1 MGVDRSKDFADSDAL
16 CRAMKAEAGPR
27 VALAFSRG
35 KDAIATWIQLRR
47 HGFEVF
53 PYYRVVAPCGYLRIE
68 RESLA
73 YYEKA
78 LATKIHCFLAPNTI
92 RLFNSSTFQPPR
104 HAKDAVTFIRWTSDE
119 QAAALLQA
127 NGWDPDTWEAIGI
140 RASDNLV
147 RSTTIKRH
155 GPINRKRKTWF
166 PIYDWSNQRTFD
178 EIQASGIKLPPD
190 YHLWGRS
197 LDGVHHRFLAALR
210 EEYPDDFA
218 RIETVYPLIE
228 VEFKRLE
235 FRDRYWRK
243 RGE

>member
-1 MGVDRSKDFADSDAL
+1 MGIDRSKDFADSDAL

-35 KDAIATWIQLRR
+35 KDAIATWIQLKR

-53 PYYRVVAPCGYLRIE
+53 PYYRVVLPGYLRIE

-73 YYEKA
+73 YFEQV
-78 LATKIHCFLAPNTI
+78 LGTKIHRFLSPQTI
-92 RLFNSSTFQPPR
+92 KLFNASIFQPPR
-104 HAKDAVTFIRWTSDE
+104 HAKEAVTFPEWTSDE
-119 QAAALLQA
+119 QAAALLRE
-127 NGWDPDTWEAIGI
+127 NGWDGDTWETIGI

-166 PIYDWSNQRTFD
+166 PIYDWSNDRTFTEVRD
-178 EIQASGIKLPPD
+178 SGIKLPPD

-197 LDGVHHRFLAALR
+197 LDGFHHRFIAELCKD
-210 EEYPDDFA
+210 YPDDLE
-218 RIETVYPLIE
+218 RIRAVFPLID
-228 VEFKRLE
+228 VEFWRLE
-235 FRDRYWRK
+235 FRDRFWRK
-243 RGE
+243 HGD